1 MSTNR
6 VRFLSL
12 SVVLVLLLASS
23 AYASGVRV
31 VRLSLAQGD
40 VQIDRN
46 AGTGWEQ
53 AINNMPVVGG
63 TRIYAAENS
72 KAGLEFED
80 GSSVRLVGPAQ
91 ISLLDLSVAN
101 DGALVNAIQVDS
113 GMVYANIRLHGNDV
127 YRIWGPT
134 GETFVVTEP
143 SNLRFTVDE
152 QTASLSVTEGA
163 VLTQNNSKISAGET
177 YNFVLGQPESAAM
190 RNSVPPQPQDAWN
203 QERNSY
209 EQSAAPGTQG
219 GEDTGAYGAA
229 ADLGHY
235 GSYSDIPGYGMVWQP
250 NGVGPDWNPYDNG
263 AWSYYPAWGWT
274 FVSAYPWGWAPFYY
288 GNWCYVGGRGWW
300 WRPGGWGGHGGGW
313 HPHPRWTGNPGS
325 GWKGPRPPAG
335 GAAHGTVAVAGSH
348 LAVGPIGATHA
359 PGAVHGFSG
368 GTRAGSSIGIQAGRG
383 AAVSNP
389 VRGPAVSASGPTI
402 TGRKGAYVVSGGSG
416 VSRNGSEV
424 HRPAAGYA
432 PAHGAPVPRAYS
444 YSGSSV
450 PHASTPP
457 PVSIYHGS
465 SAPHMS
471 TPPSISSPH
480 VSSGS
485 VGGGGSYGGGFSGG
499 GFHGGSGGGG
509 GGGGFSGGGFSGGGG
524 YGGGGGFSGGGGHG
538 GGGGHR

>member
-6 VRFLSL
+6 VR
-12 SVVLVLLLASS
+12 LLALGVVAFLLCLP
-23 AYASGVRV
+23 AYASRVRV

-46 AGTGWEQ
+46 SGIGWEQ
-53 AINNMPVVGG
+53 AINNMPVIGG
-63 TRIYAAENS
+63 ARIYAAENS

-91 ISLLDLSVAN
+91 ISLPDLSVAS
-101 DGALVNAIQVDS
+101 DGSLVNTIQVDS
-113 GMVYANIRLHGNDV
+113 GMVYANIRLHGKDV
-127 YRIWGPT
+127 FRILGPD
-134 GETFVVTEP
+134 GETFAVTEP

-177 YNFVLGQPESAAM
+177 YNFVLGQPESAA
-190 RNSVPPQPQDAWN
+190 RQNSVPPQPQDAWN

-209 EQSAAPGTQG
+209 EQYAAPGAQG
-219 GEDTGAYGAA
+219 GDDTSAYGAA
-229 ADLGHY
+229 ADLSQY

-250 NGVGPDWNPYDNG
+250 DGVGPDWNPYDNG

-274 FVSAYPWGWAPFYY
+274 FVSAHPWGWAPFYY
-288 GNWCYVGGRGWW
+288 GNWCYIGGRGWW
-300 WRPGGWGGHGGGW
+300 WRPGHWGGHGGHGGGW
-313 HPHPRWTGNPGS
+313 HPHPRWTGNPVS
-325 GWKGPRPPAG
+325 GWRAPRPPSRG
-335 GAAHGTVAVAGSH
+335 IAHGTVAVAGSH
-348 LAVGPIGATHA
+348 LAVGPIGTTHA

-368 GTRAGSSIGIQAGRG
+368 GTRAGSSIGIQGGRG

-402 TGRKGAYVVSGGSG
+402 TGPKGAYVVSGGSG
-416 VSRNGSEV
+416 VSRNGFEV
-424 HRPAAGYA
+424 HRPAPGS
-432 PAHGAPVPRAYS
+432 APVHRAPVARPYS

-450 PHASTPP
+450 PRASTPP

-471 TPPSISSPH
+471 SPHMSAPPSISSPAPH
-480 VSSGS
+480 VS
-485 VGGGGSYGGGFSGG
+485 GGSIGGSRGGGFNG
-499 GFHGGSGGGG
+499 GFHGGSGG
-509 GGGGFSGGGFSGGGG
+509 FH
-524 YGGGGGFSGGGGHG
+524 GGGGGFSGGGGHA